1 MKIPYNIKRVLSHF
15 WASRNFVPIKWTP
28 FRIFLTDGTSL

>member
-1 MKIPYNIKRVLSHF
+1 MKIPYNIKRVQAILGI
-15 WASRNFVPIKWTP
+15 AKLRAYQMDP